1 MSAFERTHLVSYRI
15 VSYRVLPCLACCGV
29 FRGRPAV
36 TERRAAAARTARALG
51 ARPVAAAAAAA
62 VAARARRRRRPAW
75 RRTTPRSTVVGRSW
89 SDRGSS
95 RCCAAAA
102 DLAAPSASCSTARRP
117 DRSTRS
123 SPTSPPPSSSTRAPS
138 RNYSRSTENRYRN
151 KLGDTS
157 FLAVGPRL
165 WNDLPPGLR
174 RPGLTVD
181 SFRQSLKSHLFGD
194 RSA

>member
-1 MSAFERTHLVSYRI
+1 M
-15 VSYRVLPCLACCGV
+15 

-36 TERRAAAARTARALG
+36 TERRAAAARTAQALG
-51 ARPVAAAAAAA
+51 ARPAAAAAAAAAVA

-157 FLAVGPRL
+157 FSAAGPRL
-165 WNDLPPGLR
+165 WNDLLHGLR
-174 RPGLTVD
+174 RPGLTFD